1 MAIPFNRDDRERE
14 KFVEAN
20 SVAGLPA
27 VAVVNPDGSDISA
40 GGGGTTQADV
50 HDGSGNAI
58 TSTID
63 GAKRGLDVS
72 TITPTDVDVR
82 DGNGNVITSTTSG
95 ASRAL
100 DVNLINRPVYTQPT
114 LLGVLNNQQDQ
125 GTGNINL
132 PLNTGTTIKIISV
145 NLHFNLVPTAADFTI
160 QMKDLANPVYDTTI
174 FKVNPGN
181 LGITDVSWYPDGE
194 VIIPASQ
201 FLQFD
206 FNNIS
211 TTQYGLTVIYQQI
224 N

>member
-14 KFVEAN
+14 KFVEA
-20 SVAGLPA
+20 STVAGLPA
-27 VAVVNPDGSDISA
+27 VAVVNPDGSNISGG

-58 TSTID
+58 TSTTS
-63 GAKRGLDVS
+63 GAKRGLDV
-72 TITPTDVDVR
+72 
-82 DGNGNVITSTTSG
+82 
-95 ASRAL
+95 
-100 DVNLINRPVYTQPT
+100 NLINQPILTAPT
-114 LLGVLNNQQDQ
+114 LQGTLYTQQDQ
-125 GTGNINL
+125 GTTNINL
-132 PLNTGTTIKIISV
+132 PINTGTVIKILSV
-145 NLHFNLVPTAADFTI
+145 NLHFAVVPTAADFTI
-160 QMKDLANPVYDTTI
+160 QVQDLANPFYNTTI

-201 FLQFD
+201 LLQVD

-211 TTQYGLTVIYQQI
+211 TTQYGLTIVYQQI

>member
-14 KFVEAN
+14 KFVESN

-40 GGGGTTQADV
+40 GGGGSTQADV

-58 TSTID
+58 TSTTS

-72 TITPTDVDVR
+72 I
-82 DGNGNVITSTTSG
+82 
-95 ASRAL
+95 
-100 DVNLINRPVYTQPT
+100 INQPVLTQPT
-114 LLGVLNNQQDQ
+114 LQGVLYNQQDQ
-125 GTGNINL
+125 GTTNINL
-132 PLNTGTTIKIISV
+132 PINTGTVIKVISV
-145 NLHFNLVPTAADFTI
+145 NLHFAAVPTAADFTI
-160 QMKDLANPVYDTTI
+160 QVQDLANPFYNTTI
-174 FKVNPGN
+174 FKVNPGS

-201 FLQFD
+201 LLQFD

>member
-14 KFVEAN
+14 KFVEA
-20 SVAGLPA
+20 STVAGLPA
-27 VAVVNPDGSDISA
+27 VAVVNPDGSNISGG

-58 TSTID
+58 TSTTS

-72 TITPTDVDVR
+72 ILNQP
-82 DGNGNVITSTTSG
+82 I
-95 ASRAL
+95 L
-100 DVNLINRPVYTQPT
+100 TQPT
-114 LLGVLNNQQDQ
+114 LQGVLYNQQDQ

-160 QMKDLANPVYDTTI
+160 QLKDLANPVYDTTI

-201 FLQFD
+201 LLQVD

-211 TTQYGLTVIYQQI
+211 TTQYGLTIIYQQI